1 MPTPSTLE
9 SLSYLAAMLQFAV
22 CFAVL
27 LLILAVVWQVLALG
41 RNNVQLEI
49 DVQVLDPGTNQF
61 TGELLLTLL
70 NVGRRTQALRN
81 IFVEVRQS
89 RHESRN
95 GMILVS
101 PVNIISRGVR
111 EMRLSPGIRE
121 ILTWS
126 FDIPRDVR
134 LLRAV
139 AFIDTGRRYE
149 AETVPTLTQEFF
161 TQFRSGR
168 FVTRIFPV

>member
-1 MPTPSTLE
+1 MLTPPTLE
-9 SLSYLAAMLQFAV
+9 SLSYVTATLQFAV
-22 CFAVL
+22 TLAVL
-27 LLILAVVWQVLALG
+27 LLIVAMAWQLVAIG
-41 RNNVQLEI
+41 RNNIQLEI
-49 DVQVLDPGTNQF
+49 DVQILDPGTNQF
-61 TGELLLTLL
+61 TGELLVTLL
-70 NVGRRTQALRN
+70 NVGRRAQAVRN

-89 RHESRN
+89 RHENRN

-111 EMRLSPGIRE
+111 EIRLTPGIHE
-121 ILTWS
+121 VLTWS

-149 AETVPTLTQEFF
+149 AEAVPTLTQEFF
-161 TQFRSGR
+161 SQFSRGR
-168 FVTRIFPV
+168 FATRIFPV